1 MLNRLVALDC
11 FFLNCFKQLV
21 SRGCVISHFCFCSYG
36 SALKKPSKWL
46 HNQPWLVPLETK
58 CTCPYKNNH
67 FVAQG
72 NFTSQSMSDFDARC
86 RPNAISVYGRL
97 PEVGESVASYSAAYP
112 FELVTRMASGAVSA
126 FRSQAPALPLETW
139 KRSLNEVGVDF
150 PLVSFAETEHALYP
164 PRPWHEG
171 PEWISEICNSL
182 KFTEVFRY
190 KFQRS
195 GHINVNEARVY
206 KSWIKAMAKSHP
218 RSRFV
223 GLLDSR
229 VTIGATAKGR
239 SSSYAISRI
248 LQGSLAYILGS
259 GLYPGCLHCASGDN
273 RSDGPSSEP
282 ASRAIPAWLKELIDG
297 DPGKFDKV
305 VQSSKISRNP
315 ARWLRFLLT
324 LCGDIHPHPGPRA
337 RRGPMDLSVGFVKE
351 TSSRMQRCVDAFQL
365 WCTEW
370 LRIIFS
376 SLLQDMSLMAQ
387 SLWFVLFRGR
397 FASVSFCLHFD
408 WRARVLSFNPITSRN
423 CLANRQKVA
432 DS

>member
-1 MLNRLVALDC
+1 
-11 FFLNCFKQLV
+11 
-21 SRGCVISHFCFCSYG
+21 
-36 SALKKPSKWL
+36 
-46 HNQPWLVPLETK
+46 
-58 CTCPYKNNH
+58 
-67 FVAQG
+67 
-72 NFTSQSMSDFDARC
+72 
-86 RPNAISVYGRL
+86 
-97 PEVGESVASYSAAYP
+97 
-112 FELVTRMASGAVSA
+112 
-126 FRSQAPALPLETW
+126 
-139 KRSLNEVGVDF
+139 
-150 PLVSFAETEHALYP
+150 
-164 PRPWHEG
+164 
-171 PEWISEICNSL
+171 
-182 KFTEVFRY
+182 
-190 KFQRS
+190 
-195 GHINVNEARVY
+195 
-206 KSWIKAMAKSHP
+206 MAKSHP

>member
-1 MLNRLVALDC
+1 SLRISDLASAATCHELLALA
-11 FFLNCFKQLV
+11 V
-21 SRGCVISHFCFCSYG
+21 RRVVRMWHAG
-36 SALKKPSKWL
+36 
-46 HNQPWLVPLETK
+46 
-58 CTCPYKNNH
+58 
-67 FVAQG
+67 
-72 NFTSQSMSDFDARC
+72 
-86 RPNAISVYGRL
+86 
-97 PEVGESVASYSAAYP
+97 VGESVASYSAAYP

-126 FRSQAPALPLETW
+126 FRSQAPALPL
-139 KRSLNEVGVDF
+139 
-150 PLVSFAETEHALYP
+150 
-164 PRPWHEG
+164 
-171 PEWISEICNSL
+171 
-182 KFTEVFRY
+182 
-190 KFQRS
+190 
-195 GHINVNEARVY
+195 
-206 KSWIKAMAKSHP
+206 
-218 RSRFV
+218 
-223 GLLDSR
+223 
-229 VTIGATAKGR
+229 GR

-259 GLYPGCLHCASGDN
+259 GLYPGCLHC
-273 RSDGPSSEP
+273 
-282 ASRAIPAWLKELIDG
+282 
-297 DPGKFDKV
+297 
-305 VQSSKISRNP
+305 
-315 ARWLRFLLT
+315 
-324 LCGDIHPHPGPRA
+324 PRA